1 MIKKLFK
8 IKPYK
13 KGLQPLINKNIKFN
27 TNENPY
33 HPDIKVI
40 KNIIKEIKFLGNKLK
55 FYPEDSSELIRFQIS
70 KYYNIKKNKIF
81 IGNGSDDVLANI
93 FLTFFKSKKILYLI
107 DITYSFYESFIKLYK
122 INYKI
127 IKLNKNFSIN
137 LKFIK
142 NNKNNIIV
150 NNPNAPTGKLINN
163 SKLKIIFKKNKSLI
177 VIDETYMDFNDLS
190 LIKYLSKLKNIII
203 NQTFSKSRSLA
214 GMRIGFAVANSYKL
228 IKKMN
233 TSKNSLNSYPLN
245 IISQISIKN
254 IFKNNNYFKKVK
266 KKIIKNKNY
275 LIKELKNLNFIL
287 IKSSTNFIFTTNKK
301 INVNKL
307 IKFLNNKNIF
317 IRKFE
322 IPKIENYLR
331 ITIGKKKESIL
342 MIKLINKFIIKKLW
356 INKN

>member
-13 KGLQPLINKNIKFN
+13 KGSQPLINKSLKFN

-33 HPDIKVI
+33 HPEIKII

-70 KYYNIKKNKIF
+70 KYYNIKKKKIF
-81 IGNGSDDVLANI
+81 VGNGSDDVLSNI
-93 FLTFFKSKKILYLI
+93 FLTFFKNKKILYLI

-127 IKLNKNFSIN
+127 IKLNKNFSVN

-142 NNKNNIIV
+142 NDKNNIII
-150 NNPNAPTGKLINN
+150 NNPNAPTGKLIKYL
-163 SKLKIIFKKNKSLI
+163 KLKIISKKNKSLI
-177 VIDETYMDFNDLS
+177 VIDETYIDFNFLS
-190 LIKYLSKLKNIII
+190 LIKRLNKIKNIII

-214 GMRIGFAVANSYKL
+214 GIRVGFAISGCYKL
-228 IKKMN
+228 IKRMN
-233 TSKNSLNSYPLN
+233 ISKNCLNSYPVN
-245 IISQISIKN
+245 ILSQISIKN
-254 IFKNNNYFKKVK
+254 IFINNNYFKKIK
-266 KKIIKNKNY
+266 KKIIKNKNF
-275 LIKELKNLNFIL
+275 LIKELKNLNFIT
-287 IKSSTNFIFTTNKK
+287 IKSYTNFIFTTNKK
-301 INVNKL
+301 ININKL

-331 ITIGKKKESIL
+331 ITVGKIKETTL
-342 MIKLINKFIIKKLW
+342 MVKLIKKFIIKKL
-356 INKN
+356 

>member
-13 KGLQPLINKNIKFN
+13 KGLQPLNNESIKFN

-33 HPDIKVI
+33 HPDIKII

-55 FYPEDSSELIRFQIS
+55 FYPEDSSKLIRFQVS
-70 KYYNIKKNKIF
+70 KYYNIKKNRIF

-142 NNKNNIIV
+142 SNKNNIII
-150 NNPNAPTGKLINN
+150 NNPNAPTGKLIKYL
-163 SKLKIIFKKNKSLI
+163 KLKIIIKKNKSLI
-177 VIDETYMDFNDLS
+177 VIDETYIDFNNLS
-190 LIKYLSKLKNIII
+190 SIKYLNKIKNIII
-203 NQTFSKSRSLA
+203 NQTLSKSRALA
-214 GMRIGFAVANSYKL
+214 GIRVGFAICGSCKL

-233 TSKNSLNSYPLN
+233 ISKNSLNSYPVN
-245 IISQISIKN
+245 ILSQISIKN
-254 IFKNNNYFKKVK
+254 IFKNNNYFKKIK

-275 LIKELKNLNFIL
+275 LTKELKKLNFITV
-287 IKSSTNFIFTTNKK
+287 KSYTNFIFTTNKK
-301 INVNKL
+301 ININKL

-331 ITIGKKKESIL
+331 ITVGKTKESIL
-342 MIKLINKFIIKKLW
+342 MVKLINKFIIKKL
-356 INKN
+356 

>member
-1 MIKKLFK
+1 MIKNLFK

-13 KGLQPLINKNIKFN
+13 KGIQPLINKNIKFN

-33 HPDIKVI
+33 HPNIEVI

-55 FYPEDSSELIRFQIS
+55 FYPEDSSELIKYQIS
-70 KYYNIKKNKIF
+70 KYYNIKKSKIF

-93 FLTFFKSKKILYLI
+93 FLTFFKNKKILYLI

-137 LKFIK
+137 LKYIK
-142 NNKNNIIV
+142 NKKNNIII
-150 NNPNAPTGKLINN
+150 NNPNAPTGKIIKYL
-163 SKLKIIFKKNKSLI
+163 KLKIIAKKNKSLI
-177 VIDETYMDFNDLS
+177 VIDETYVDFNNIS
-190 LIKYLSKLKNIII
+190 FIKYSKKIKNIII
-203 NQTFSKSRSLA
+203 NQTLSKSRALA
-214 GMRIGFAVANSYKL
+214 GVRVGFAVCG
-228 IKKMN
+228 
-233 TSKNSLNSYPLN
+233 TSKIVEIMNSTKNCLNSYPVN
-245 IISQISIKN
+245 ILSQISIKN
-254 IFKNNNYFKKVK
+254 IFKNNIYFKKIK
-266 KKIIKNKNY
+266 KKIKKNKNY
-275 LIKELKNLNFIL
+275 IIKNLKKINFTIIKSYTNFIL
-287 IKSSTNFIFTTNKK
+287 TTNKK

-331 ITIGKKKESIL
+331 ITIGKIRESFIT
-342 MIKLINKFIIKKLW
+342 IKLINKFITKKL
-356 INKN
+356 

>member
-8 IKPYK
+8 IKQYK
-13 KGLQPLINKNIKFN
+13 KGKQPLTSRNIKFN

-33 HPDIKVI
+33 HPEIKII

-55 FYPEDSSELIRFQIS
+55 FYPEDSSELIRYQIS
-70 KYYNIKKNKIF
+70 KYYNIKKNNIF

-93 FLTFFKSKKILYLI
+93 FLTFFKNKKVLYLI

-142 NNKNNIIV
+142 NNKNNIII
-150 NNPNAPTGKLINN
+150 NNPNAPTGKLIKYL
-163 SKLKIIFKKNKSLI
+163 KLKFIAKENKSLI
-177 VIDETYMDFNDLS
+177 VLDETYTDFNNS
-190 LIKYLSKLKNIII
+190 SFIKYFKKIKNIII
-203 NQTFSKSRSLA
+203 NQTFSKSRALA
-214 GMRIGFAVANSYKL
+214 GMRIGFAVCSCYKL
-228 IKKMN
+228 VKKMN
-233 TSKNSLNSYPLN
+233 IYKNCLNSYPIN
-245 IISQISIKN
+245 ILSQVSIKN
-254 IFKNNNYFKKVK
+254 IFINNTYFKKIK
-266 KKIIKNKNY
+266 KKIKRNKIY
-275 LIKELKNLNFIL
+275 LIKELEKKNFFIV
-287 IKSSTNFIFTTNKK
+287 KSHTNFIFTTNKK
-301 INVNKL
+301 ININKL

-331 ITIGKKKESIL
+331 ITIGKIKDSIL
-342 MIKLINKFIIKKLW
+342 MIKLINKFIIKKL
-356 INKN
+356 

>member
-13 KGLQPLINKNIKFN
+13 KGYQPLINKNLKFN

-33 HPDIKVI
+33 HPDIKII

-55 FYPEDSSELIRFQIS
+55 FYPEDSSKLVIFQIS

-81 IGNGSDDVLANI
+81 VGNGSDDVLSNI
-93 FLTFFKSKKILYLI
+93 FLTFFKNKKLLYLI

-127 IKLNKNFSIN
+127 IKLNKNFSVN

-142 NNKNNIIV
+142 NNKNNIII
-150 NNPNAPTGKLINN
+150 NNPNAPTGKLIKYL
-163 SKLKIIFKKNKSLI
+163 KLKIISKKNKSLI
-177 VIDETYMDFNDLS
+177 VIDETYIDFSNLS
-190 LIKYLSKLKNIII
+190 LIKYLNKIKNVII
-203 NQTFSKSRSLA
+203 NQTFSKSRALA
-214 GMRIGFAVANSYKL
+214 GIRVGFAIASCYKL
-228 IKKMN
+228 IGRMN
-233 TSKNSLNSYPLN
+233 LSKNCLNSYPVN

-254 IFKNNNYFKKVK
+254 IFINNNYFKKIK

-275 LIKELKNLNFIL
+275 LIKKLKILNFIT
-287 IKSSTNFIFTTNKK
+287 IKSYTNFIFTTNKK

-331 ITIGKKKESIL
+331 ITVGKINESIL
-342 MIKLINKFIIKKLW
+342 MIKLIKKFIVKKL
-356 INKN
+356 

>member
-1 MIKKLFK
+1 MIKKNLFK

-13 KGLQPLINKNIKFN
+13 KGFQPLTNKSIKFN

-33 HPDIKVI
+33 HPDIKII

-70 KYYNIKKNKIF
+70 KYYNIKKDRVF
-81 IGNGSDDVLANI
+81 VGNGSDDVLSNI
-93 FLTFFKSKKILYLI
+93 FLTFFKNKKILYLI

-142 NNKNNIIV
+142 NNKNNIII
-150 NNPNAPTGKLINN
+150 NNPNAPTGKSIKYL
-163 SKLKIIFKKNKSLI
+163 KLKIISKKNKSLI
-177 VIDETYMDFNDLS
+177 VIDETYIEFSNLS
-190 LIKYLSKLKNIII
+190 LIKYLNNLKNVII
-203 NQTFSKSRSLA
+203 NQTFSKSRALA
-214 GMRIGFAVANSYKL
+214 GIRVGFAIAGCYKL

-233 TSKNSLNSYPLN
+233 ISKNCLNSYPVN
-245 IISQISIKN
+245 ILSQISIKN
-254 IFKNNNYFKKVK
+254 IFINNNYFKKIK

-275 LIKELKNLNFIL
+275 LVKKLKSLNFIT
-287 IKSSTNFIFTTNKK
+287 IQSYTNFIFTTNKE
-301 INVNKL
+301 INVNRL

-331 ITIGKKKESIL
+331 ITIGKMRESDL
-342 MIKLINKFIIKKLW
+342 MVKLINKFIIKKL
-356 INKN
+356 

>member
-13 KGLQPLINKNIKFN
+13 KGLQPLIKKNIKFN

-33 HPDIKVI
+33 HPDIKII

-55 FYPEDSSELIRFQIS
+55 FYPEDCSKLIKYQIS

-93 FLTFFKSKKILYLI
+93 FLTFFKNKKILYLI

-137 LKFIK
+137 LKFMK
-142 NNKNNIIV
+142 NIKNNIII
-150 NNPNAPTGKLINN
+150 NNPNAPTGKLIKYL
-163 SKLKIIFKKNKSLI
+163 KLKILAKKNKSLI
-177 VIDETYMDFNDLS
+177 VIDETYIDFNNLS
-190 LIKYLSKLKNIII
+190 FVRHFKGIKNIII

-214 GMRIGFAVANSYKL
+214 GIRIGFAICNNYKFVE
-228 IKKMN
+228 KMN
-233 TSKNSLNSYPLN
+233 TTKNCLNSYPVN
-245 IISQISIKN
+245 ILSQISIKN
-254 IFKNNNYFKKVK
+254 IFKNNIYFKKVK

-275 LIKELKNLNFIL
+275 LIKELKKLNFFI
-287 IKSSTNFIFTTNKK
+287 INSCTNFIFTTNKK
-301 INVNKL
+301 ININKL
-307 IKFLNNKNIF
+307 VKFLNNKNIF

-331 ITIGKKKESIL
+331 ITIGKTKESIL
-342 MIKLINKFIIKKLW
+342 TIKIINKFIIKRL
-356 INKN
+356 

>member
-13 KGLQPLINKNIKFN
+13 KGAQPLVNKNIKFN
-27 TNENPY
+27 TNENSY
-33 HPDIKVI
+33 HPDIKII
-40 KNIIKEIKFLGNKLK
+40 KNIIKEIKFLGNKLR
-55 FYPEDSSELIRFQIS
+55 FYPEDSSKLIRYQIS
-70 KYYNIKKNKIF
+70 KYYNIRKNRIF

-137 LKFIK
+137 LNFIK
-142 NNKNNIIV
+142 NNKNNIII
-150 NNPNAPTGKLINN
+150 NNPNAPTGKSVKYL
-163 SKLKIIFKKNKSLI
+163 KLKIIIKKNKSLT
-177 VIDETYMDFNDLS
+177 VIDETYVDFNGLS
-190 LIKYLSKLKNIII
+190 LIKYLNKTKNIII
-203 NQTFSKSRSLA
+203 NQTFSKSRAVA
-214 GMRIGFAVANSYKL
+214 GIRVGFAICGSLKL
-228 IKKMN
+228 IKRMEI
-233 TSKNSLNSYPLN
+233 SKNCLNSYPVN
-245 IISQISIKN
+245 ILSQISLKN
-254 IFKNNNYFKKVK
+254 IFINNNYFKKVK

-275 LIKELKNLNFIL
+275 LIKKLKTLNFIT
-287 IKSSTNFIFTTNKK
+287 IKSYTNFIFITSKK

-307 IKFLNNKNIF
+307 VKFLNNKNIF

-331 ITIGKKKESIL
+331 ITIGKTKESVL
-342 MIKLINKFIIKKLW
+342 MIKLINKFIIKKF
-356 INKN
+356 